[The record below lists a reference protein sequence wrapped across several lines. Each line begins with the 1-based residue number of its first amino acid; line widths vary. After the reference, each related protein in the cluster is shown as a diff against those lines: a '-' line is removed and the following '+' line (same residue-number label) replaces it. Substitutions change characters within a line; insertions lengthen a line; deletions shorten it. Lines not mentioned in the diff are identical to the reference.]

1 MIRPRLAPSGVG
13 RGCFAPCRTFCGL
26 LWAVLWSWN
35 RDTLPDAKTSC
46 RACKQPL
53 RRLAVFSF
61 VPLCRIWAQKYRLQA
76 VGRRTSGG
84 KLAGSIRRHICQRW
98 MIRRAQK
105 ARPGNPGQAVMILLD
120 APALGQ
126 DRERDKRP
134 AALGVVND
142 AGHAVSV
149 GGQLVAI
156 RASENVLAPVS
167 GLCRLKSC
175 GQLYG
180 NAPGSCPANLWVLL
194 KRYLCGLAR
203 LDHVAGAGD
212 I

>member
-1 MIRPRLAPSGVG
+1 
-13 RGCFAPCRTFCGL
+13 
-26 LWAVLWSWN
+26 
-35 RDTLPDAKTSC
+35 
-46 RACKQPL
+46 
-53 RRLAVFSF
+53 
-61 VPLCRIWAQKYRLQA
+61 
-76 VGRRTSGG
+76 
-84 KLAGSIRRHICQRW
+84 

-156 RASENVLAPVS
+156 RTSENVLAPVS

-180 NAPGSCPANLWVLL
+180 NAPGPCPADLRVLL
-194 KRYLCGLAR
+194 KCNRCGLSRA
-203 LDHVAGAGD
+203 DHIAGAGD

>member
-1 MIRPRLAPSGVG
+1 
-13 RGCFAPCRTFCGL
+13 
-26 LWAVLWSWN
+26 
-35 RDTLPDAKTSC
+35 
-46 RACKQPL
+46 
-53 RRLAVFSF
+53 
-61 VPLCRIWAQKYRLQA
+61 
-76 VGRRTSGG
+76 
-84 KLAGSIRRHICQRW
+84 
-98 MIRRAQK
+98 
-105 ARPGNPGQAVMILLD
+105 MILLD

-203 LDHVAGAGD
+203 LDHIAGAGD

>member
-1 MIRPRLAPSGVG
+1 
-13 RGCFAPCRTFCGL
+13 
-26 LWAVLWSWN
+26 
-35 RDTLPDAKTSC
+35 
-46 RACKQPL
+46 
-53 RRLAVFSF
+53 
-61 VPLCRIWAQKYRLQA
+61 
-76 VGRRTSGG
+76 
-84 KLAGSIRRHICQRW
+84 
-98 MIRRAQK
+98 
-105 ARPGNPGQAVMILLD
+105 MILLD

-156 RASENVLAPVS
+156 RASENATSNFRNAPEPFS